1 MAEPEQ
7 PPNRVQQEGSP
18 CASGASPAKP
28 GGSILVQKYGGSS
41 VADVDRIGKV
51 AERVVAAKRA
61 GNDVV
66 VVVSAMGK
74 TTDGLLALAR
84 QAASA
89 GAAADPP
96 RRELDMLLSTGERVS
111 MALLSI
117 AIQARGFEAISFTG
131 SQSGILT
138 NDRHFDARIIE
149 VRPFRIEDELA
160 RGRIV
165 IVAGYQ
171 GMSYRR
177 EITTLGR
184 GGSDTTAVALAAA
197 LGAERCEIY
206 SDVDGVYSADPRVVP
221 DARHLPEL
229 DCAVLQEMAECG
241 AKVVCAQAVEW
252 ARRSGVAL
260 HARSTFDAG
269 SGARETV
276 VRRFAPGSAS
286 STLSARAIVAEG
298 NVVLARAHAGHRL
311 DELLRAAG
319 ELGLGF
325 RDLSFGHGGGAFVL
339 PLLNVPDWQGARRKL
354 AALLPSIELVEGLS
368 AVSVVGD
375 GLTATAE
382 PLARFV
388 EVLGRAGIASRLTV
402 AGPLRLGALVD
413 AADAAPAQR
422 LLHASF
428 VET

>member
-1 MAEPEQ
+1 MAEE
-7 PPNRVQQEGSP
+7 PPNRIHPGGSP
-18 CASGASPAKP
+18 CEPGASPARADRP
-28 GGSILVQKYGGSS
+28 ILVQKYGGSS

-51 AERVVAAKRA
+51 ADRVVAAKRA

-74 TTDGLLALAR
+74 TTDGLLSLAR
-84 QAASA
+84 QAAAA
-89 GAAADPP
+89 GGAGGDPP

-197 LGAERCEIY
+197 LRAERCEIY

-260 HARSTFDAG
+260 FARSTFDAAP
-269 SGARETV
+269 GARETV
-276 VRRFAPGSAS
+276 VRRFASGAAS
-286 STLSARAIVAEG
+286 PTIAARAIVAEA
-298 NVVLARAHAGHRL
+298 NVVLARAPGGLRL
-311 DELLRAAG
+311 DALVRAAG
-319 ELGLGF
+319 ELGVSF
-325 RDLSFGHGGGAFVL
+325 RDLSLGPGGGAFVL
-339 PLLNVPDWQGARRKL
+339 PLLNVPDWQGAKRQL
-354 AALLPSIELVEGLS
+354 TALLPSLELIEGLAS
-368 AVSVVGD
+368 VSVVGD

-382 PLARFV
+382 PLARFT
-388 EVLGRAGIASRLTV
+388 EVLERSSIAPRFLV

-428 VET
+428 VEG

>member
-1 MAEPEQ
+1 MAEEPS
-7 PPNRVQQEGSP
+7 NRVQPGGSP
-18 CASGASPAKP
+18 CEPGASPARAGRP
-28 GGSILVQKYGGSS
+28 IVVQKYGGSS

-51 AERVVAAKRA
+51 ADRVVAAKRA

-84 QAASA
+84 QVA
-89 GAAADPP
+89 GAGGAGADPP

-197 LGAERCEIY
+197 LRAERCEIY

-241 AKVVCAQAVEW
+241 AKVICAQAVEW

-260 HARSTFDAG
+260 YARSTFDAAP
-269 SGARETV
+269 GARETV
-276 VRRFAPGSAS
+276 VRRFASGTAPPTIA
-286 STLSARAIVAEG
+286 ARAIVAEA
-298 NVVLARAHAGHRL
+298 NVVLARAPQGLRL
-311 DELLRAAG
+311 DALLRVAA
-319 ELGLGF
+319 ELGVSF
-325 RDLSFGHGGGAFVL
+325 RDLSFGPSGGAFVL
-339 PLLNVPDWQGARRKL
+339 PLLNVPDWQGARRQL
-354 AALLPSIELVEGLS
+354 TALLPSLELVEGLAS
-368 AVSVVGD
+368 VSVVGD
-375 GLTATAE
+375 GLTATAD
-382 PLARFV
+382 PLARFLD
-388 EVLGRAGIASRLTV
+388 VLERSGIVPRFTV

-413 AADAAPAQR
+413 AAEAAAAQR
-422 LLHASF
+422 VLHASF
-428 VET
+428 VEG